1 MDFTGNEV
9 LRWQTQMEHSAVKVA
24 VFQNRKNPEK
34 LQNIIMIMNTG
45 IIVSIAYLPSMALI
59 NNDIWDILTPLVLIT
74 AIPKIKEP
82 TVLPSLIKSGIMNSQ
97 INIEINMPK
106 LRVIIIKLVTIE

>member
-1 MDFTGNEV
+1 MHKRTIGP
-9 LRWQTQMEHSAVKVA
+9 TIPI
-24 VFQNRKNPEK
+24 VFM
-34 LQNIIMIMNTG
+34 NIIMIMNTG